1 MNNGN
6 GRKTETTRRRLIII
20 MIHEQQVRQLCAI
33 HAVNN
38 LLQLPPDLDY
48 DSLRGDEVEE
58 CAVDEVCGS
67 VQKLTNASIISH
79 EWTCRERILCRY
91 YEQFSCKNDRMLSF
105 HGSIKQQYD
114 DEIMTKKNRPK
125 RYWRAAT
132 QQEFDD
138 IAHKLTLREQ
148 MLTSGDESAI
158 LSNDAPSINEMNS
171 RESHKN
177 ISLMQRICS
186 DHGTP
191 YFGNYSIEVLQE
203 ALIRRGIELEYYRVP
218 KDGAC
223 PATVN
228 ENADDVR
235 GAASTSTSKCLI
247 GYILNTNTRPTP
259 SPSLLRIG
267 KYIPIVKH
275 FCDAGRHW
283 YAITGVQYK
292 QNPIPGNVQS
302 ENSPTKQQHRMGAS
316 TTSSWSL
323 IDSKVNDVSIFYT
336 NNELMDFIS
345 YAQQH
350 KGCLV
355 FGAYFTRQESS
366 R

>member
-1 MNNGN
+1 M
-6 GRKTETTRRRLIII
+6 
-20 MIHEQQVRQLCAI
+20 
-33 HAVNN
+33 
-38 LLQLPPDLDY
+38 
-48 DSLRGDEVEE
+48 
-58 CAVDEVCGS
+58 
-67 VQKLTNASIISH
+67 
-79 EWTCRERILCRY
+79 
-91 YEQFSCKNDRMLSF
+91 
-105 HGSIKQQYD
+105 
-114 DEIMTKKNRPK
+114 MTKSNRPK

-138 IAHKLTLREQ
+138 IAHELTLREQ

-158 LSNDAPSINEMNS
+158 LSNDAPSNNETNL
-171 RESHKN
+171 RETHKN

-186 DHGTP
+186 HHGTP

-223 PATVN
+223 PATVH
-228 ENADDVR
+228 ENANDVR
-235 GAASTSTSKCLI
+235 GAASASISKCLI

-259 SPSLLRIG
+259 SSSLLRIG

-275 FCDAGRHW
+275 FCDVGRHW

-292 QNPIPGNVQS
+292 QNPIPGNIQS
-302 ENSPTKQQHRMGAS
+302 ENSPTQQQHREATS

-323 IDSKVNDVSIFYT
+323 IDSKVNVVSIFYT
-336 NNELMDFIS
+336 NNELMDFMRD
-345 YAQQH
+345 AQQH

-355 FGAYFTRQESS
+355 FGAYFTRQE